1 MDKLV
6 LPLNC
11 PVRVDTLAEISRPR
25 SGHSGPGHVMTPPVS
40 HLCASRPG
48 SAQNIP
54 NGPI

>member
-1 MDKLV
+1 MDTLA

-11 PVRVDTLAEISRPR
+11 PVEVDTLAEFTRPR
-25 SGHSGPGHVMTPPVS
+25 SGHSGPGHVMTPPVL

-48 SAQNIP
+48 SAHTIP